1 MNTVEQGSEPA
12 DLIALWRNPAAPAG
26 KPRNAV
32 SGTRRRRRLGS
43 RRSGQPGAR
52 VAWNGRIGMF
62 LREADD
68 DQVEVLIGSRTYRVR
83 RAEVRSA

>member
-1 MNTVEQGSEPA
+1 MGQARLPGGARRKASQRRVGH
-12 DLIALWRNPAAPAG
+12 APA
-26 KPRNAV
+26 PTAWI
-32 SGTRRRRRLGS
+32 TPTW
-43 RRSGQPGAR
+43 QPGAK
-52 VAWNGRIGMF
+52 VAWKGRIGLF